1 MRTSAGIYSKAIR
14 AVAVALCIAALAGC
28 AFRQRYDDSWTRG
41 DMVASWYGPD
51 FHGKLTSS
59 GERYD
64 MDSMTCAHK
73 SFPFGT
79 RLRVTNLSTGQSADV
94 VVNDRG
100 PFVGG
105 RDLDL
110 SRGAAKAV
118 GVIGP
123 GTAKVRVERL
133 GRDERYVKYLA
144 EPVGRLAGPYTV
156 QVGAFAD
163 KDNAVHL
170 RMSLELTH
178 QDAHMT
184 EKWMSGKRLY
194 RVRVGKFQNE
204 DDARTLAR
212 SLADEGY
219 SVMLATYDPA

>member
-1 MRTSAGIYSKAIR
+1 MRTSASTYSRAIR
-14 AVAVALCIAALAGC
+14 AAAVALCIAVAAGC
-28 AFRQRYDDSWTRG
+28 AGRQRYDDSWTSG
-41 DMVASWYGPD
+41 YMVASWYGPD
-51 FHGKLTSS
+51 FHGKLTAS

-64 MDSMTCAHK
+64 MDGLTCAHK

-79 RLRVTNLSTGQSADV
+79 RLKVTNVSTGQSAEV
-94 VVNDRG
+94 IVNDRG

-118 GVIGP
+118 GLYGP
-123 GTAKVRVERL
+123 GTGKVSVVRL
-133 GRDERYVKYLA
+133 GRDERYRKYLS
-144 EPVGRLAGPYTV
+144 EPAGRLAGPYTV

-163 KDNAVHL
+163 SDNAVHF

-178 QDAHMT
+178 QDVHMT
-184 EKWMSGKRLY
+184 EKWIGGKKLY
-194 RVRVGKFQNE
+194 RVRVGRFQSE
-204 DDARTLAR
+204 AGARTLAR

-219 SVMLATYDPA
+219 NVMLATYDPA